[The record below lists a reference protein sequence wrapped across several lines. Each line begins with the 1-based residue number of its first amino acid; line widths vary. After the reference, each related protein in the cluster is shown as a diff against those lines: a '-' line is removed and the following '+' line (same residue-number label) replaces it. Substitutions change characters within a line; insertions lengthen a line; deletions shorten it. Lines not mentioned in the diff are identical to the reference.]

1 MSKLTYEE
9 ACYAMQA
16 GVGLREKLGRSNE
29 TTPKHL
35 RVGVNSAMV
44 EHSALARLLVAKGVI
59 TEAEYSEALAEGMR
73 EEVALY
79 ERGLTE
85 EIGKRV
91 TLGYDATAGRG
102 FVTIEGGQLCGA
114 ATGYERF
121 APCALQFGHDG
132 PHKPKERQ

>member
-16 GVGLREKLGRSNE
+16 GVGLREKLGGSNE

-44 EHSALARLLVAKGVI
+44 EHSALARLRIAKGVI
-59 TEAEYSEALAEGMR
+59 TDAEYRESLADGMR
-73 EEVALY
+73 EEVELY
-79 ERGLTE
+79 ERGLSE
-85 EIGKRV
+85 ELGKRV
-91 TLGYDATAGRG
+91 TLGFDATEGRG
-102 FVTIEGGQLCGA
+102 CVTIEGGQTCNA
-114 ATGYERF
+114 PTSSQRF

>member
-44 EHSALARLLVAKGVI
+44 EHSALARLLVAKGII
-59 TEAEYSEALAEGMR
+59 TDPEYREALVEGMR
-73 EEVALY
+73 DEVTLY
-79 ERGLTE
+79 EQGLTE
-85 EIGKRV
+85 QLGKKV
-91 TLGYDATAGRG
+91 TLGFDATEGRG
-102 FVTIEGGQLCGA
+102 CVTIEGGQTCSA
-114 ATGYERF
+114 PTSSERF
-121 APCALQFGHDG
+121 VSCALQVGHDG
-132 PHKPKERQ
+132 PHKPKERL

>member
-44 EHSALARLLVAKGVI
+44 EHSALARLLVAKGII
-59 TEAEYSEALAEGMR
+59 TEPEYREALAEGMR
-73 EEVALY
+73 DEVALY
-79 ERGLTE
+79 EQGLTE
-85 EIGKRV
+85 ELGKTV
-91 TLGYDATAGRG
+91 TLGFDATEGRG
-102 FVTIEGGQLCGA
+102 CVIIEGGQACGSP
-114 ATGYERF
+114 TSSERF
-121 APCALQFGHDG
+121 APCALQVGHDG
-132 PHKPKERQ
+132 EHKPKERQ